1 MVVVPAPYSFQ
12 DVLACVIEGFSGCF
26 RNERQSSC
34 LPAVVLL
41 SHGKA
46 NTNIMCEKAWFIA
59 LLCCSHSLTHSL
71 AVDLF
76 LVSAGMG
83 VPTVTAARILKGQL
97 SGQSGEETLLEMDKF
112 PFVSLAKVCQ
122 LLLYQPVWDNALILP
137 SL

>member
-1 MVVVPAPYSFQ
+1 MVVVLALYSFP
-12 DVLACVIEGFSGCF
+12 DVFACVIEGFSGCF
-26 RNERQSSC
+26 CNERQSGC

-46 NTNIMCEKAWFIA
+46 NSNIMCETAWLIA
-59 LLCCSHSLTHSL
+59 LLCFSHSLV
-71 AVDLF
+71 VDLV

-97 SGQSGEETLLEMDKF
+97 SGQSGEETQLEMDKF